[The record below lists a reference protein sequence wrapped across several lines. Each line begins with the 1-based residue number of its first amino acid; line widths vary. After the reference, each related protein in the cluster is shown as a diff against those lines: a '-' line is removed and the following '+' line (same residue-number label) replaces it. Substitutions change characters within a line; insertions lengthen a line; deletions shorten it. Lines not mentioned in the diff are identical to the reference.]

1 MDNSVGKR
9 IETLRKSKKISQEDL
24 AEKVGV
30 SRMTVYK
37 WESGT
42 SVPNYAN
49 MQALARALET
59 TVSFFTDET
68 SFECDEEER
77 ERESARENEIALS
90 VENELCAADI
100 TYENPAEEAYCDKP
114 KLQRNSGDN
123 DGKKGGRAIF
133 LVAAILSLIGCVIFS
148 AFSVFIFIIVFSDN
162 NKGYFYANTSGTSI
176 DHFILSVIAAVLCL
190 SASVTCFVVH
200 SKKLKNKNNKTNN
213 LEG

>member
-68 SFECDEEER
+68 SFGCDEEER
-77 ERESARENEIALS
+77 EKESSRENEVALS

-114 KLQRNSGDN
+114 KLQLNPSDN
-123 DGKKGGRAIF
+123 DGKKGGGAK
-133 LVAAILSLIGCVIFS
+133 LLAAAILSLIGCVIFS
-148 AFSVFIFIIVFSDN
+148 ALSVFISIIVFSE
-162 NKGYFYANTSGTSI
+162 NKGVFYMNTSGTSI
-176 DHFILSVIAAVLCL
+176 DHFTLSVIAAVLCL
-190 SASVTCFVVH
+190 SASITCFVVR
-200 SKKLKNKNNKTNN
+200 SKKSKK
-213 LEG
+213 

>member
-42 SVPNYAN
+42 AKPNFAKL
-49 MQALARALET
+49 QALACALEI
-59 TVSFFTDET
+59 TVSFLAGET
-68 SFECDEEER
+68 LFEYTEEE
-77 ERESARENEIALS
+77 SKGENEVALS

-114 KLQRNSGDN
+114 KSQWNPGDN
-123 DGKKGGRAIF
+123 DGKKGGGAK
-133 LVAAILSLIGCVIFS
+133 LLAAAILSLIGCIIFS
-148 AFSVFIFIIVFSDN
+148 ALSVCISFIVFSDN
-162 NKGYFYANTSGTSI
+162 NKGVFYMNTSGTSI

-190 SASVTCFVVH
+190 SASVTCFVIH
-200 SKKLKNKNNKTNN
+200 RKKL
-213 LEG
+213 

>member
-68 SFECDEEER
+68 SFGCDEEER
-77 ERESARENEIALS
+77 EKESARENEVALS

-100 TYENPAEEAYCDKP
+100 TYETPAEEAYCDKP
-114 KLQRNSGDN
+114 KLRESSEDN

-133 LVAAILSLIGCVIFS
+133 LAAAILSLIGCVIFS
-148 AFSVFIFIIVFSDN
+148 VLSVVISIIVFSE
-162 NKGYFYANTSGTSI
+162 NKGAFYANTSGTSI

-190 SASVTCFVVH
+190 SASVTCFVVR
-200 SKKLKNKNNKTNN
+200 SKKSKK
-213 LEG
+213 

>member
-68 SFECDEEER
+68 LFEYTEEE
-77 ERESARENEIALS
+77 SKGENEIALS

-114 KLQRNSGDN
+114 KLRESSGDN

-133 LVAAILSLIGCVIFS
+133 LAAAAILSLIGCVIFS
-148 AFSVFIFIIVFSDN
+148 VLSVVISIIVFSE
-162 NKGYFYANTSGTSI
+162 NKGAFYANTSGTSI
-176 DHFILSVIAAVLCL
+176 DHFTLSVIAAVLCL
-190 SASVTCFVVH
+190 SASITCFVVR
-200 SKKLKNKNNKTNN
+200 SKKSKK
-213 LEG
+213 

>member
-9 IETLRKSKKISQEDL
+9 IETLRKSKKVSQEDL

-30 SRMTVYK
+30 SRTTVYK

-68 SFECDEEER
+68 SFEYTEEE
-77 ERESARENEIALS
+77 SKGENEVALRVGS
-90 VENELCAADI
+90 ELCAADI
-100 TYENPAEEAYCDKP
+100 TYETPAEEAYCDKP
-114 KLQRNSGDN
+114 KLQGKPGDN
-123 DGKKGGRAIF
+123 DGKKGGGAK
-133 LVAAILSLIGCVIFS
+133 LLAAAILSLIGCIIFS
-148 AFSVFIFIIVFSDN
+148 AISVCISFIVFSDN
-162 NKGYFYANTSGTSI
+162 NKGVFYMNTSGTSI

-190 SASVTCFVVH
+190 SASITCFVIH
-200 SKKLKNKNNKTNN
+200 RKKL
-213 LEG
+213 

>member
-30 SRMTVYK
+30 SRTTVYK

-42 SVPNYAN
+42 AKPNFAKL
-49 MQALARALET
+49 QALARALET

-68 SFECDEEER
+68 SFECNEEER
-77 ERESARENEIALS
+77 ERESARESEVALS
-90 VENELCAADI
+90 VGSELCSADI

-114 KLQRNSGDN
+114 KLQWKPGDN
-123 DGKKGGRAIF
+123 DGKKGGRAK
-133 LVAAILSLIGCVIFS
+133 LLAAAILSLIGCVIFS
-148 AFSVFIFIIVFSDN
+148 ALLVFISIIVFSDN
-162 NKGYFYANTSGTSI
+162 NKGLFYMNTSGTSI

-190 SASVTCFVVH
+190 SASVTCFVVR
-200 SKKLKNKNNKTNN
+200 SKKSKNKNNKTNN
-213 LEG
+213 LED

>member
-30 SRMTVYK
+30 SRQTVYK

-49 MQALARALET
+49 MQALACALET

-68 SFECDEEER
+68 SFGCDEEER
-77 ERESARENEIALS
+77 EKESARENEIVLS
-90 VENELCAADI
+90 VGSELCAAD
-100 TYENPAEEAYCDKP
+100 THTEEVYFDKP
-114 KLQRNSGDN
+114 KLRESSEDI
-123 DGKKGGRAIF
+123 DGKKGGGAK
-133 LVAAILSLIGCVIFS
+133 LLAAAILSLIGCVIFS
-148 AFSVFIFIIVFSDN
+148 AISVCISFIVFSDN
-162 NKGYFYANTSGTSI
+162 NKGAFYANTSGTSI

-190 SASVTCFVVH
+190 SASVTCFVIH
-200 SKKLKNKNNKTNN
+200 RKKS
-213 LEG
+213 

>member
-30 SRMTVYK
+30 SRTTIYK
-37 WESGT
+37 WESGA
-42 SVPNYAN
+42 SIPNYAN

-68 SFECDEEER
+68 SFGCDEEEK
-77 ERESARENEIALS
+77 EKESARENEIALS
-90 VENELCAADI
+90 VGSELCAADI
-100 TYENPAEEAYCDKP
+100 TYENPAEEVYCDKP
-114 KLQRNSGDN
+114 KSQWNPGDN
-123 DGKKGGRAIF
+123 DGKKGGGAK
-133 LVAAILSLIGCVIFS
+133 LLAAAILSLIGCIIFS
-148 AFSVFIFIIVFSDN
+148 AISVCISFIVFSDN

-190 SASVTCFVVH
+190 SASVTCFVIH
-200 SKKLKNKNNKTNN
+200 RKKS
-213 LEG
+213 

>member
-30 SRMTVYK
+30 SRTTIYK

-68 SFECDEEER
+68 SFEYTEEE
-77 ERESARENEIALS
+77 SKGENEIALS

-100 TYENPAEEAYCDKP
+100 TYKNLAEEAYCDKP
-114 KLQRNSGDN
+114 KLQLNPGDN
-123 DGKKGGRAIF
+123 DGKKGGRAK
-133 LVAAILSLIGCVIFS
+133 LLAAAILSLIGCMFFS
-148 AFSVFIFIIVFSDN
+148 ALSVFISIIVFSE
-162 NKGYFYANTSGTSI
+162 NKGVFYANTSGTSI
-176 DHFILSVIAAVLCL
+176 DQFIFSVIAAVLCL
-190 SASVTCFVVH
+190 SASITCFVVR
-200 SKKLKNKNNKTNN
+200 SKKSKK
-213 LEG
+213 

>member
-24 AEKVGV
+24 AENVGV
-30 SRMTVYK
+30 SRTTIYK

-59 TVSFFTDET
+59 TVSFLAGET
-68 SFECDEEER
+68 PFEYTEEE
-77 ERESARENEIALS
+77 SKGENEVALS
-90 VENELCAADI
+90 VGSELCAAD
-100 TYENPAEEAYCDKP
+100 TPTEEVYFDKP
-114 KLQRNSGDN
+114 KLRESSEDN

-133 LVAAILSLIGCVIFS
+133 LAAAILSLIGCVIFS
-148 AFSVFIFIIVFSDN
+148 VLSVVISIIVFSE
-162 NKGYFYANTSGTSI
+162 NKGAFYANTSGTSI

-190 SASVTCFVVH
+190 SASVTCFVIH
-200 SKKLKNKNNKTNN
+200 RKKL
-213 LEG
+213 

>member
-68 SFECDEEER
+68 SFGCGEEER

-90 VENELCAADI
+90 VESELCAADI
-100 TYENPAEEAYCDKP
+100 TYENPAEEVYCDKP
-114 KLQRNSGDN
+114 KLRESSEDN

-133 LVAAILSLIGCVIFS
+133 LAAAILSLIGCVIFS
-148 AFSVFIFIIVFSDN
+148 VLSVVISIIVFSE
-162 NKGYFYANTSGTSI
+162 NKGAFYANTSGTSI
-176 DHFILSVIAAVLCL
+176 DHFTLSVIAAVLCL
-190 SASVTCFVVH
+190 SASVTCFVVR
-200 SKKLKNKNNKTNN
+200 SKKSKK
-213 LEG
+213 

>member
-68 SFECDEEER
+68 SFGCDEEER
-77 ERESARENEIALS
+77 EKESAGENEIALS
-90 VENELCAADI
+90 VGSELCAADI

-133 LVAAILSLIGCVIFS
+133 LAAAAILSLIGCVIFS
-148 AFSVFIFIIVFSDN
+148 AISVCISFIVFSDN
-162 NKGYFYANTSGTSI
+162 NKGVFYMNTSAMSI

-190 SASVTCFVVH
+190 SASITCFVVR
-200 SKKLKNKNNKTNN
+200 SKKSKK
-213 LEG
+213 

>member
-9 IETLRKSKKISQEDL
+9 IETLRKSKEISQEDL

-68 SFECDEEER
+68 SFGCDEEER
-77 ERESARENEIALS
+77 EKESARENEVALS

-100 TYENPAEEAYCDKP
+100 TYETPAEEAYCDKP
-114 KLQRNSGDN
+114 KLQRNSDDN

-176 DHFILSVIAAVLCL
+176 DHFILSVIPAVLCL
-190 SASVTCFVVH
+190 SASITCFVVR
-200 SKKLKNKNNKTNN
+200 SKKSKK
-213 LEG
+213 

>member
-9 IETLRKSKKISQEDL
+9 IETLRKLKKISQEDL

-68 SFECDEEER
+68 AFGCDEEER
-77 ERESARENEIALS
+77 EKESTGENEVALS

-114 KLQRNSGDN
+114 KLRESSDDN
-123 DGKKGGRAIF
+123 DGKKGGGARLLA
-133 LVAAILSLIGCVIFS
+133 AAILSLIGCVIFS

-162 NKGYFYANTSGTSI
+162 NKGYFYANTSGLSI

>member
-68 SFECDEEER
+68 AFGCDEEER
-77 ERESARENEIALS
+77 EKESARGSEVALS

-114 KLQRNSGDN
+114 KLRESSEDN
-123 DGKKGGRAIF
+123 DGKNGGRAIF
-133 LVAAILSLIGCVIFS
+133 LAAAILSLIGCVIFS
-148 AFSVFIFIIVFSDN
+148 AISVCISFIVFSDN
-162 NKGYFYANTSGTSI
+162 HKGVFYATTSGTSI
-176 DHFILSVIAAVLCL
+176 DRFILSVIAAVLCL
-190 SASVTCFVVH
+190 SASITCFVVR
-200 SKKLKNKNNKTNN
+200 SKKSKK
-213 LEG
+213 

>member
-30 SRMTVYK
+30 SRTTIYK

-42 SVPNYAN
+42 SIPNYAN

-68 SFECDEEER
+68 SFERDEEER
-77 ERESARENEIALS
+77 EKESARENEVALS
-90 VENELCAADI
+90 VGSELCAADI
-100 TYENPAEEAYCDKP
+100 TYENPAEEVYCDKP
-114 KLQRNSGDN
+114 KSQWNPGDN
-123 DGKKGGRAIF
+123 DGKKGGGAK
-133 LVAAILSLIGCVIFS
+133 LLAAAILSLIGCIIFS
-148 AFSVFIFIIVFSDN
+148 ALSVCISFIVFSDN
-162 NKGYFYANTSGTSI
+162 NKGFFYANTSGTSI

-190 SASVTCFVVH
+190 SASVTCFVIH
-200 SKKLKNKNNKTNN
+200 RKKL
-213 LEG
+213 

>member
-30 SRMTVYK
+30 SRTTIYK

-49 MQALARALET
+49 MQALACALET

-68 SFECDEEER
+68 SFGCDEEER
-77 ERESARENEIALS
+77 ERESARENEVALS
-90 VENELCAADI
+90 VENELCAVD
-100 TYENPAEEAYCDKP
+100 THTEEVYFDKL
-114 KLQRNSGDN
+114 KLRGSSEDN

-133 LVAAILSLIGCVIFS
+133 LAAAILSLIGCVIFS
-148 AFSVFIFIIVFSDN
+148 VLSVFISIIVFSE
-162 NKGYFYANTSGTSI
+162 NKGAFYANTSGTSI
-176 DHFILSVIAAVLCL
+176 DHFTLSVIAAVLCL
-190 SASVTCFVVH
+190 SASVTCFVVR
-200 SKKLKNKNNKTNN
+200 SKKSKK
-213 LEG
+213 

>member
-42 SVPNYAN
+42 AKPNFAKL
-49 MQALARALET
+49 QALACALEI
-59 TVSFFTDET
+59 TVSFLAGET
-68 SFECDEEER
+68 LFEYTEEE
-77 ERESARENEIALS
+77 SKGENEVALS

-114 KLQRNSGDN
+114 KLQGKPGDN

-133 LVAAILSLIGCVIFS
+133 LAAAILSLIGCVIFS
-148 AFSVFIFIIVFSDN
+148 ALSIFISIIVFSE
-162 NKGYFYANTSGTSI
+162 NKGVFYMNTSGTSI

-190 SASVTCFVVH
+190 SASVTCFVIH
-200 SKKLKNKNNKTNN
+200 HKKL
-213 LEG
+213 

>member
-49 MQALARALET
+49 MQALARALEI

-68 SFECDEEER
+68 SFGCDEEER
-77 ERESARENEIALS
+77 EKESARENEIALS
-90 VENELCAADI
+90 VESELCAVN
-100 TYENPAEEAYCDKP
+100 THTEEVYFDKL
-114 KLQRNSGDN
+114 KLRESSEDN

-133 LVAAILSLIGCVIFS
+133 LAAAILSLIGCVIFS
-148 AFSVFIFIIVFSDN
+148 AISVCISFIVFSDN
-162 NKGYFYANTSGTSI
+162 YKGVFYMNTSEMSI

-190 SASVTCFVVH
+190 SASITCFVVYFKK
-200 SKKLKNKNNKTNN
+200 SKK
-213 LEG
+213 

>member
-30 SRMTVYK
+30 SRTTIYK

-42 SVPNYAN
+42 AKPNFAN

-68 SFECDEEER
+68 SFGCDEEER

-90 VENELCAADI
+90 VGSELCAADI
-100 TYENPAEEAYCDKP
+100 TYENPAEEVYCDKP
-114 KLQRNSGDN
+114 KLQWNSGDN
-123 DGKKGGRAIF
+123 DGKKGGGAK
-133 LVAAILSLIGCVIFS
+133 LLAVAILSLIGCIIFS
-148 AFSVFIFIIVFSDN
+148 AISVCISFIVFSDN
-162 NKGYFYANTSGTSI
+162 NKGVFYMNTSGTSI

-190 SASVTCFVVH
+190 SASITCFVIH
-200 SKKLKNKNNKTNN
+200 CKKS
-213 LEG
+213 

>member
-59 TVSFFTDET
+59 TVSFFTGET
-68 SFECDEEER
+68 AFGCDEEER
-77 ERESARENEIALS
+77 EKESARGSEIALS
-90 VENELCAADI
+90 VENELCAAD
-100 TYENPAEEAYCDKP
+100 TPTEEVYFDKP
-114 KLQRNSGDN
+114 KLRESSEDN

-148 AFSVFIFIIVFSDN
+148 VLSVVISIIVFSE
-162 NKGYFYANTSGTSI
+162 NKGAFYANTSGTSI
-176 DHFILSVIAAVLCL
+176 EHFTLSVIAAVLCL
-190 SASVTCFVVH
+190 SASVTCFVVR
-200 SKKLKNKNNKTNN
+200 SKKSKK
-213 LEG
+213 

>member
-30 SRMTVYK
+30 SRMTIYK

-42 SVPNYAN
+42 AKPNFAKL
-49 MQALARALET
+49 QALACALET
-59 TVSFFTDET
+59 TVSFLAGET
-68 SFECDEEER
+68 PFEYTEEE
-77 ERESARENEIALS
+77 SKGENEVALS

-100 TYENPAEEAYCDKP
+100 TCENPAEEAYCDKP
-114 KLQRNSGDN
+114 KLRESSEDN

-133 LVAAILSLIGCVIFS
+133 LAAAIFSLIGCVIFS
-148 AFSVFIFIIVFSDN
+148 ALSVFISIIVFSE
-162 NKGYFYANTSGTSI
+162 NKGAFYANTSGTSI

-190 SASVTCFVVH
+190 SASITCFVVYFKK
-200 SKKLKNKNNKTNN
+200 SKK
-213 LEG
+213 

>member
-68 SFECDEEER
+68 SFGCDEEER
-77 ERESARENEIALS
+77 EKESARENEIALS
-90 VENELCAADI
+90 VESELCAADI

-114 KLQRNSGDN
+114 KSQWNPGDN

-133 LVAAILSLIGCVIFS
+133 LAAAILSLIGCVIFS
-148 AFSVFIFIIVFSDN
+148 ALSVFISIIVFSE
-162 NKGYFYANTSGTSI
+162 NKGAFYANTSGTSI
-176 DHFILSVIAAVLCL
+176 DHFTLSVIAAVLCL
-190 SASVTCFVVH
+190 SASVTCFVVR
-200 SKKLKNKNNKTNN
+200 SKKSKK
-213 LEG
+213 

>member
-30 SRMTVYK
+30 SRTTIYK
-37 WESGT
+37 WESGA

-77 ERESARENEIALS
+77 EKESARENEIALS
-90 VENELCAADI
+90 VGSKLCAADT
-100 TYENPAEEAYCDKP
+100 TYENPAEEVYCDKP
-114 KLQRNSGDN
+114 KLQWNSGDN
-123 DGKKGGRAIF
+123 DGKKGGGAK
-133 LVAAILSLIGCVIFS
+133 LLAAAILSLIGCIIFS
-148 AFSVFIFIIVFSDN
+148 AISVCISFIVFSDN

-190 SASVTCFVVH
+190 SASVTCFVVR
-200 SKKLKNKNNKTNN
+200 SKKLKNN
-213 LEG
+213 LED

>member
-9 IETLRKSKKISQEDL
+9 IETLRKSKNISQEDL

-68 SFECDEEER
+68 SFGCGEEER

-90 VENELCAADI
+90 VESELCAADI
-100 TYENPAEEAYCDKP
+100 TYENPAEEVYCDKP
-114 KLQRNSGDN
+114 KLQGKPGDN

-148 AFSVFIFIIVFSDN
+148 AISVCISFIVFSDN
-162 NKGYFYANTSGTSI
+162 NKGVFYMNTSEMSI

-190 SASVTCFVVH
+190 SASITCFVVYFKK
-200 SKKLKNKNNKTNN
+200 SKK
-213 LEG
+213 

>member
-9 IETLRKSKKISQEDL
+9 IEKLRNSKKISQEDL

-30 SRMTVYK
+30 SRTTVYK

-68 SFECDEEER
+68 SFGCDEEER
-77 ERESARENEIALS
+77 EKESARGSEVALS

-100 TYENPAEEAYCDKP
+100 TYENPAEEVYCDKP
-114 KLQRNSGDN
+114 KLQGKPGDN
-123 DGKKGGRAIF
+123 DGKKGGRAN
-133 LVAAILSLIGCVIFS
+133 LLAAAAILSLIGCIIFS
-148 AFSVFIFIIVFSDN
+148 AISVCISFIVFSDN
-162 NKGYFYANTSGTSI
+162 NKGVFYATTSGTSI
-176 DHFILSVIAAVLCL
+176 DRFILSVIAAVLCL
-190 SASVTCFVVH
+190 SASITCFVVR
-200 SKKLKNKNNKTNN
+200 SKKSKK
-213 LEG
+213 

>member
-68 SFECDEEER
+68 SFGCDEEER
-77 ERESARENEIALS
+77 ERESAGENEIALS

-114 KLQRNSGDN
+114 KLQLNPSDN
-123 DGKKGGRAIF
+123 DGKKGGGAK
-133 LVAAILSLIGCVIFS
+133 LLAAAILSLIGCVIFS
-148 AFSVFIFIIVFSDN
+148 VLSVVISIIVFSE
-162 NKGYFYANTSGTSI
+162 NKGVFYMNTSGTSI
-176 DHFILSVIAAVLCL
+176 DHFTLSVIAAVLCL
-190 SASVTCFVVH
+190 SASITCFVVR
-200 SKKLKNKNNKTNN
+200 SKKSKK
-213 LEG
+213 

>member
-42 SVPNYAN
+42 AKPNYAN

-68 SFECDEEER
+68 SFGCDEEER
-77 ERESARENEIALS
+77 EKESARENEIALS
-90 VENELCAADI
+90 VESELCAADI

-148 AFSVFIFIIVFSDN
+148 ALSVFISIIVFSE
-162 NKGYFYANTSGTSI
+162 NKGVFYMNTSGTSI
-176 DHFILSVIAAVLCL
+176 DHFTLSVIAAVLCL
-190 SASVTCFVVH
+190 SASITCFVVR
-200 SKKLKNKNNKTNN
+200 SKKSKK
-213 LEG
+213 

>member
-68 SFECDEEER
+68 SFGCDEEER
-77 ERESARENEIALS
+77 EKESARENEVALS

-100 TYENPAEEAYCDKP
+100 TYENPAEEVYCDKP
-114 KLQRNSGDN
+114 KLRESSGDN
-123 DGKKGGRAIF
+123 DGKKGGGAIF
-133 LVAAILSLIGCVIFS
+133 LLSLIHI
-148 AFSVFIFIIVFSDN
+148 
-162 NKGYFYANTSGTSI
+162 
-176 DHFILSVIAAVLCL
+176 
-190 SASVTCFVVH
+190 
-200 SKKLKNKNNKTNN
+200 
-213 LEG
+213 

>member
-1 MDNSVGKR
+1 MDYSVGKR

-68 SFECDEEER
+68 SFGCGEEER

-90 VENELCAADI
+90 VESELCAADI

-114 KLQRNSGDN
+114 KLRESSEDN
-123 DGKKGGRAIF
+123 DGKNGGRAIF
-133 LVAAILSLIGCVIFS
+133 FCRGNSFAYRLRNFFRHFCMYFLYCIF
-148 AFSVFIFIIVFSDN
+148 
-162 NKGYFYANTSGTSI
+162 G
-176 DHFILSVIAAVLCL
+176 
-190 SASVTCFVVH
+190 
-200 SKKLKNKNNKTNN
+200 
-213 LEG
+213 

>member
-30 SRMTVYK
+30 SRTTIYK

-77 ERESARENEIALS
+77 ERESARENEIALRVGS
-90 VENELCAADI
+90 ELCAADI

-114 KLQRNSGDN
+114 KLQENPCDN
-123 DGKKGGRAIF
+123 DRKKGGRAKL
-133 LVAAILSLIGCVIFS
+133 LVAAILSLIGCVFFS
-148 AFSVFIFIIVFSDN
+148 ALSVCIAIIVFSDN
-162 NKGYFYANTSGTSI
+162 NKGVFYANTTGTST
-176 DHFILSVIAAVLCL
+176 DRFIFSVIAAVLCL
-190 SASVTCFVVH
+190 SASITCFVVH
-200 SKKLKNKNNKTNN
+200 SKKSKNNK
-213 LEG
+213 

>member
-77 ERESARENEIALS
+77 EKESARENEVALS

-114 KLQRNSGDN
+114 KLRESSGDN

-148 AFSVFIFIIVFSDN
+148 ALLVFISIIVFSDN
-162 NKGYFYANTSGTSI
+162 NKGVFYMNTSGTSI

-190 SASVTCFVVH
+190 SASVTCFVIH
-200 SKKLKNKNNKTNN
+200 RKKS
-213 LEG
+213 